1 MPLPSDI
8 QEFVDAHRPCPEG
21 VERLTEHASM
31 EAAWD
36 ASTHGSFLAYILKK
50 LEVATDATRAVTV
63 QHREDLKAAKRAAM
77 KTYPEGEARLQDLD
91 AAYGAALAAYAT
103 DLKAVAPN
111 PFQQT

>member
-8 QEFVDAHRPCPEG
+8 QAFVDAHHPCPEG

-50 LEVATDATRAVTV
+50 LGVATDATRAVAAE
-63 QHREDLKAAKRAAM
+63 HREALSAAFRAAV
-77 KTYPEGEARLQDLD
+77 KTYPTGEARLQDLD
-91 AAYGAALAAYAT
+91 AAYGAALAAFAT
-103 DLKAVAPN
+103 DLKAAAPN
-111 PFQQT
+111 PFTV